1 MVSVDVKHHAYLLGI
16 KHQVTYFRSLFS
28 CSHFSF
34 SATFPFFPL
43 AQIHSHSSTC
53 SVTQFIPVV
62 YSPSS
67 SLWFILP
74 VHPCGLSYHFIPLV
88 YSHSSS
94 LWFILPV
101 HPSGLSSHFF
111 QPVTDQFQFIH
122 PCFCLPP
129 IDLKVVV
136 GLCMLTTITIYFIH
150 PSWKYLVLDHISSS
164 LLLLPLLIFF
174 FINLKLKGLNSE
186 ILNKKSHTLTA
197 LTQIHTLS
205 IAFQH
210 LPPKTAH

>member
-1 MVSVDVKHHAYLLGI
+1 MQESFWWWQCINRYIISFFSHLCTHFPPFSLSLISLMVSVDVKHHAYLLGI

-74 VHPCGLSYHFIPLV
+74 LHPSGLFSQFIPLV
-88 YSHSSS
+88 YPPSPP
-94 LWFILPV
+94 LWFILPFLPASHWSVSV
-101 HPSGLSSHFF
+101 HPPMFLFTAYWSKGCCRSLYVNNNNNILYSSQLEIACSWSYIIFF
-111 QPVTDQFQFIH
+111 T
-122 PCFCLPP
+122 
-129 IDLKVVV
+129 
-136 GLCMLTTITIYFIH
+136 
-150 PSWKYLVLDHISSS
+150 SSS
-164 LLLLPLLIFF
+164 SFDFF
-174 FINLKLKGLNSE
+174 FYKPETERSQQWNFE
-186 ILNKKSHTLTA
+186 
-197 LTQIHTLS
+197 
-205 IAFQH
+205 
-210 LPPKTAH
+210 